1 VAKFAGE
8 QQERRAIE
16 LYQLLKLVRIQIPKV
31 NLGPRRQDGGLGGL
45 DSVEVLL
52 LLILLDILPTGRTT
66 RGHFFCCKEKFSGKL

>member
-31 NLGPRRQDGGLGGL
+31 NLGPRRQDGGL

-52 LLILLDILPTGRTT
+52 LLILLDVLPTGRTT
-66 RGHFFCCKEKFSGKL
+66 RGHFFCLKEKFSGKL